1 MKLLIPKMLVKIMS
15 FAILTLTL
23 SCSFLS
29 CTKKVAFMNSAVV
42 PAARGTIQV
51 KRDKNMNYVI
61 HVDVSELAEV
71 SRLTPPKQCYVV
83 WMESE
88 QNAARNIGKISS
100 SMGTLSKQLKAS
112 FETASATKPTRI
124 FITAEDDPSVQYPNS
139 QIILSTDTF

>member
-1 MKLLIPKMLVKIMS
+1 MKLQIPKMLLKIVS
-15 FAILTLTL
+15 LIILTLTI

-29 CTKKVAFMNSAVV
+29 CTKKIAFQTSTVA

-61 HVDVSELAEV
+61 HVDITELAEV

-88 QNAARNIGKISS
+88 QNTAQNIGKINS
-100 SMGTLSKQLKAS
+100 SMGKVLKKLKAN
-112 FETASATKPTRI
+112 FETASAIKPTRI
-124 FITAEDDPSVQYPNS
+124 FITAEDDPSIQYPNT

>member
-1 MKLLIPKMLVKIMS
+1 
-15 FAILTLTL
+15 
-23 SCSFLS
+23 
-29 CTKKVAFMNSAVV
+29 MNSAVV

-112 FETASATKPTRI
+112 VETASATKPTRI